1 MRPGVRVG
9 TTEPELYVGYRT
21 LPQGARRVVVLV
33 AAALVLVFA
42 GLSAAFAIVQR
53 PAGNGTWTIDR
64 VGAWSGV
71 LVAEPYPMLL
81 VGKGH
86 DSGGESGAYL
96 LVGEGKVGVQER
108 VDAIRA
114 QRPGAMLA
122 VTVRGTMIE
131 RDNRRLI
138 EVASGA
144 EGFRVDPREVDAA
157 AVERAFNADNADAG
171 ATPGTAVSADIGRP
185 LSIRAE
191 IVDGKC
197 YLGAMKPGDGK
208 GHKACATL
216 CVLGGLPALIVEL
229 KGPGS
234 KFVCPPTSIALGEV
248 HPLLIVDGSTRI
260 DGPVLELIGEPVLI
274 QGVMKRRWGMPVIEA
289 RSQDIRRA
297 GRLGRRSPWRTSVA
311 CELRA
316 SRGESDQEQHA
327 DLHLVRARVWRAWR
341 S

>member
-1 MRPGVRVG
+1 
-9 TTEPELYVGYRT
+9 LYVGYRV
-21 LPQGARRVVVLV
+21 LPRGARRVVVL
-33 AAALVLVFA
+33 ASAALMLVFA

-81 VGKGH
+81 VGEGH

-114 QRPGAMLA
+114 QRPGALLA

-138 EVASGA
+138 EVASSP

-157 AVERAFNADNADAG
+157 AVDRAFNVA
-171 ATPGTAVSADIGRP
+171 SADTRRP
-185 LSIRAE
+185 ISIRAE

-216 CVLGGLPALIVEL
+216 CVLGGLPALVVEL

-248 HPLLIVDGSTRI
+248 HPVLIVDGSSRI

-297 GRLGRRSPWRTSVA
+297 GR
-311 CELRA
+311 
-316 SRGESDQEQHA
+316 
-327 DLHLVRARVWRAWR
+327 
-341 S
+341 